1 MLQLQGSDI
10 TCDCLK
16 MLESLLVQKK
26 LELMKIEDEARL
38 SNSHALSCVYSWDIC
53 KLEKNWRGAC
63 TEFDVKFQILWRLQL
78 HQL

>member
-26 LELMKIEDEARL
+26 LELMKIRL
-38 SNSHALSCVYSWDIC
+38 SSSHALSCVYSWDIC

-63 TEFDVKFQILWRLQL
+63 TEFDVNFQILWLLQL